1 MQPQLTLKDGSIIP
15 LSDDI
20 YELVLGIV
28 KAQEEAVEPASSI
41 DELET
46 EFAHLFGSGSST
58 EDLLEEHRR
67 ELEREERKLQ
77 RFK

>member
-15 LSDDI
+15 LSDEI
-20 YELVLGIV
+20 YELILGIV
-28 KAQEEAVEPASSI
+28 KAQDETIEPSSSI
-41 DELET
+41 DELES
-46 EFAHLFGSGSST
+46 EFAHLFDSGPST

-67 ELEREERKLQ
+67 ELEREEQKLE